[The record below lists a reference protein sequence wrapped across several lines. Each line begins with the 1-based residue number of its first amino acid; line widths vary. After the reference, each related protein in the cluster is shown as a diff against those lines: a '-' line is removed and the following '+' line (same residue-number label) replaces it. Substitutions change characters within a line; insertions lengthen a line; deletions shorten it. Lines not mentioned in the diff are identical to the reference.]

1 MLIWTIAD
9 NRPNLLRISD
19 RWHKVS
25 FEGNYCFNR
34 PAKCPKCKNDKPRE
48 FEEVSSITN
57 PEIRLI
63 WNHETFVLSD
73 TLQSFEILCLPC
85 GLRFGQL
92 WRSVK
97 LDEIL
102 LNLDKWNPKNLP
114 HPLQWQAREQKIRE
128 IRNPMKNAYSTLTPA
143 ETLKRITSYENYGD
157 FTNSF
162 KGIHLYLLPKE
173 QAELESWLITQ
184 FEAIKDLR
192 KKEEKI
198 RTQFLGN
205 VSSFAVEDAVQEE
218 LERAGI

>member
-9 NRPNLLRISD
+9 NRPNLVRIAD

-63 WNHETFVLSD
+63 WNHETFVLTD
-73 TLQSFEILCLPC
+73 TLQSYEILCQPC

-128 IRNPMKNAYSTLTPA
+128 IRNPMKNAYPVASHFH
-143 ETLKRITSYENYGD
+143 LKQMTSFKSYEA
-157 FTNSF
+157 FLASF
-162 KGIHLYLLPKE
+162 KGIHLFMSPAE
-173 QAELESWLITQ
+173 QAEVQSWLEAK
-184 FEAIKDLR
+184 FEGLR
-192 KKEEKI
+192 GIRKREAEIIAKSFGKPVTSFSLEEDI
-198 RTQFLGN
+198 ET
-205 VSSFAVEDAVQEE
+205 E
-218 LERAGI
+218 LTEAGL